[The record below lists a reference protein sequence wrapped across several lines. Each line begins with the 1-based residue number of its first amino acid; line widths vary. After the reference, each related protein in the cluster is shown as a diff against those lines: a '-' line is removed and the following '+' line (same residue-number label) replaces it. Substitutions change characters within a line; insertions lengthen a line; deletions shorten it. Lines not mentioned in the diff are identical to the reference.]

1 MNHIADHMLR
11 IQSTVVAKQVVA
23 NTVCIVISDTVGFA
37 INPGWIVVSG
47 RRIRVTAP
55 PSLRHIIFLR
65 KEELLKK
72 INNRLGGDRVET
84 FE

>member
-1 MNHIADHMLR
+1 MNHIADHMLK

-23 NTVCIVISDTVGFA
+23 NTVCVILSDTLGFA
-37 INPGWIVVSG
+37 INPQWIVVSG

-65 KEELLKK
+65 KDELLKK
-72 INNRLGGDRVET
+72 INNRLGGDHVEV